1 MIVGLLAM
9 LFILISAY
17 IVLAR
22 NDRQSLRMVAQSEQV
37 TEIME
42 SLYGVIE
49 GAITDADGGD
59 RVTGTAYVD
68 APGLAGVVT
77 GTNTAWGSPWL
88 ASPEPVLAPSV
99 SATIAEPAHYRVPAV
114 TSVSGGASG
123 TVLLTNLLVDAN
135 RDGDSTNDLAANAL
149 LPFMDADG
157 DGIPDASFAAS
168 AVLTELANSI
178 AGRAVSATGINP
190 ADLDPSNLPDTNV
203 RRWEQ
208 FDQQARY
215 EVAAKVVSHGG
226 MVQVSQ
232 SLSAQMWNS
241 GFLYGMFAWV
251 QHPSDSGAPT
261 YQQLYNMYA
270 QSAAIEPILR
280 RRGGLLPEARGLAAG
295 NVPPALSAVYEDFG
309 NTFTPLALSGKTG
322 AWQRFNL
329 ADQTDWRLW
338 RQAATIDPE
347 QYYVNPIVQRNAYA
361 SRQVLTTVNNSDEL
375 ARINKAKQLHDP
387 SLPNYW
393 DGTGLPPGKLKF
405 YLGRITDP
413 VTGAFDVDGY
423 YEPTRGPRIV
433 LELANYFF
441 EMLSGHKEW
450 RGTGGGSEI
459 VTRREQACMLAVNT
473 VAFAAPRQPR
483 NSANPGFIDNV
494 YFVDGNTAG
503 AGKMYVGYAPQ
514 PFITQVMAYRERQTT
529 GGTSTALAI
538 ELYNPNDRGPD
549 NDPTD
554 PNYAL
559 YLPQYAISLNS
570 DYEGSGFDPN
580 IPVRLSNSGASGGTK
595 GRGVNFPLRMPGRT
609 FLTIIVNDRTGNTYF
624 ENSQSYDPTSPVGL
638 TSPVIDDLSVNFSPP
653 TMKVK
658 LWRQGSSGP
667 AWVLVDEFELQTPE
681 DEPADPASSW
691 AGAVVNAWRD
701 TNSELYFG
709 YDSLGNAAR
718 WRCVMARPYDAASS
732 STYESYDDTT
742 PHGSSLLQSLNGPGP
757 GTGTITSPCTPL
769 YTMNADRVW
778 TYLHGMARPASFPTV
793 GFMLFV
799 PRFAHYG
806 SWLQTAGGATWSTP
820 LHSVSTLLYDDWEE
834 KPYTLPNMY
843 PADFGH
849 MPIFENKQDVESTD
863 GGFSRTGSLPWGLL
877 VFDYFTALNPN
888 DANGDG
894 TEGDTLDPYRVPG
907 RININTA
914 PWYVLAGL
922 PVIGP
927 VRWPDRDLA
936 CGYVNAATGVT
947 TGASPAF
954 WSASSGI
961 LTGSIAGMGYR
972 FPQLLDTA
980 SAANGQWYRLGP
992 HLGQAVAAYRDRV
1005 QYVNAASSGLALAY
1019 DRANANVVYRPDI
1032 TSGMTAD
1039 YGSVRSGSGQRGF
1052 LTIGELANVMG
1063 FDGTDDT
1070 GDLGGTFGSNGSD
1083 TVLGGYTMSL
1093 FGGAGVGGDFMK
1105 AVSLLALLDT
1115 NFLTTRSNTFTIYVS
1130 LTDRV
1135 NPQSSVRSQVT
1146 IDRTNLLPRLVW
1158 EDRNANGR
1166 QDPWLIDYYHV
1177 LPGTGRPEIIG
1188 QREVSYFNARY
1199 DE

>member
-347 QYYVNPIVQRNAYA
+347 QYYLNPIVQRNAYA

-375 ARINKAKQLHDP
+375 ARINRVKQLDP
-387 SLPNYW
+387 NQPPLW
-393 DGTGLPPGKLKF
+393 DGRGLLPGTLKF

-413 VTGAFDVDGY
+413 VSGAFNADGTY
-423 YEPTRGPRIV
+423 NDTRGPRIV
-433 LELANYFF
+433 YELAAYFY
-441 EMLSGHKEW
+441 EMLSAHKGW
-450 RGTGGGSEI
+450 RAGAGTTTEAVSQM
-459 VTRREQACMLAVNT
+459 EQALMLAVNT
-473 VAFAAPRQPR
+473 VAFAAPHDATDGHVDTVYM
-483 NSANPGFIDNV
+483 SAATLDKAYFGF
-494 YFVDGNTAG
+494 
-503 AGKMYVGYAPQ
+503 APQ
-514 PFITQVMAYRERQTT
+514 PFITQVIAYNETDTPGQDADI
-529 GGTSTALAI
+529 ALAV
-538 ELYNPNDRGPD
+538 ELYNPYDRDPGGSGRFDLDLSYFALSINDEAGAPGQPL
-549 NDPTD
+549 NMDPAVFGILSTTGVLRL
-554 PNYAL
+554 AGREFFVC
-559 YLPQYAISLNS
+559 ALNS
-570 DYEGSGFDPN
+570 G
-580 IPVRLSNSGASGGTK
+580 SNSFFNDQAVAGAFVLDGS
-595 GRGVNFPLRMPGRT
+595 L
-609 FLTIIVNDRTGNTYF
+609 
-624 ENSQSYDPTSPVGL
+624 PT
-638 TSPVIDDLSVNFSPP
+638 LSVPYSTQGDNI
-653 TMKVK
+653 TVK
-658 LWRQGSSGP
+658 LWRSNR
-667 AWVLVDEFELQTPE
+667 ARTMWYVVDEMELKTAGLSTGDLQTDKE
-681 DEPADPASSW
+681 GYITIS
-691 AGAVVNAWRD
+691 RD
-701 TNSELYFG
+701 TTYEPY
-709 YDSLGNAAR
+709 LGIAPSGLTPHAR
-718 WRCVMARPYDAASS
+718 WRMTMSFPK
-732 STYESYDDTT
+732 DDTHNNSNYT
-742 PHGSSLLQSLNGPGP
+742 DGQPLATTLAELR
-757 GTGTITSPCTPL
+757 TGDLMPSTAAAPTMPCVPL
-769 YTMNADRVW
+769 YTMNADPGATVFI
-778 TYLHGMARPASFPTV
+778 HGMARVPSFPTT

-799 PRFAHYG
+799 PRFCHTSSTTERRPA
-806 SWLQTAGGATWSTP
+806 SVWLYEQ
-820 LHSVSTLLYDDWEE
+820 WEE
-834 KPYTLPNMY
+834 RGLSIASV

-849 MPIFENKQDVESTD
+849 MPIFDNRQEENSNA
-863 GGFSRTGSLPWGLL
+863 GGFNRLGKVPWGLL
-877 VFDYFTALNPN
+877 VFDYFTTLNPN
-888 DANGDG
+888 GPDNVAG
-894 TEGDTLDPYRVPG
+894 TPDDVDPYRVPG
-907 RININTA
+907 RININSA
-914 PWYVLAGL
+914 SWYVMAGL
-922 PVIGP
+922 PLIGP
-927 VRWPDRDLA
+927 MS
-936 CGYVNAATGVT
+936 AAGFT
-947 TGASPAF
+947 TSNLPLSATAAPAF
-954 WSASSGI
+954 WSYEAGVLAGEGWDRRPRCPTLVDRSS
-961 LTGSIAGMGYR
+961 SAG
-972 FPQLLDTA
+972 
-980 SAANGQWYRLGP
+980 GQWYRLGP
-992 HLGQAVAAYRDRV
+992 YLAQAVTAYRDRV
-1005 QYVNAASSGLALAY
+1005 PYARTSTSYLADAWY
-1019 DRANANVVYRPDI
+1019 RNDGNGMVYR
-1032 TSGMTAD
+1032 TATV
-1039 YGSVRSGSGQRGF
+1039 YGTIRAGAPERGF

-1063 FDGTDDT
+1063 FDSTDPRT
-1070 GDLGGTFGSNGSD
+1070 SYCGDFTAGGPT
-1083 TVLGGYTMSL
+1083 TVLEGAGGYLS
-1093 FGGAGVGGDFMK
+1093 GGGGDFMK

-1158 EDRNANGR
+1158 EDRDGDLYR
-1166 QDPWLIDYYHV
+1166 DPWQDPADVWDPYNPTDYYSV